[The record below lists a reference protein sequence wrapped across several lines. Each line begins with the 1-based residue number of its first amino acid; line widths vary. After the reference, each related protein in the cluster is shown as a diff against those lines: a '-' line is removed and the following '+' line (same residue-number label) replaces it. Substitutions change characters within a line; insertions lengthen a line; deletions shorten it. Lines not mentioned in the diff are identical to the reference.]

1 MDTVSNEQ
9 LLPANPRKYAR
20 PSESNVGS
28 IRMLAVWITRYC
40 GWSFCPSRRAS
51 ATCASSAKPLMITRR
66 SLAQY
71 VVFRSNVVLLN
82 LTCPR

>member
-28 IRMLAVWITRYC
+28 IRMLAVNDHPVLRVELLSIA
-40 GWSFCPSRRAS
+40 AS
-51 ATCASSAKPLMITRR
+51 ERDMCIVGEAANGHEAV
-66 SLAQY
+66 AQY
-71 VVFRSNVVLLN
+71 VVFRSNVVLLD